1 MCVFPSISQ
10 SANYDR
16 LTAQVLLR
24 IYLFRLNPRKCFCC
38 CLLNPRK
45 LPSGTSMQ
53 DISCMFPISWSHSNM
68 QSGRRASNTCVNP
81 HFFETLF
88 T

>member
-24 IYLFRLNPRKCFCC
+24 IYLFSSNPR
-38 CLLNPRK
+38 R

-53 DISCMFPISWSHSNM
+53 DISCMFPISWSHCNM
-68 QSGRRASNTCVNP
+68 QSGRRVSEIRFLCQP
-81 HFFETLF
+81 TLLCDF
-88 T
+88 VHLS

>member
-16 LTAQVLLR
+16 LTAQVLLG
-24 IYLFRLNPRKCFCC
+24 IYLFR
-38 CLLNPRK
+38 LNPRK

>member
-1 MCVFPSISQ
+1 MCLFPSISQ
-10 SANYDR
+10 NANYNR
-16 LTAQVLLR
+16 LTEF
-24 IYLFRLNPRKCFCC
+24 IYYLFR
-38 CLLNPRK
+38 LNPRK

-53 DISCMFPISWSHSNM
+53 DISCMFPISRSHSNM